1 MLGMLSF
8 DFEKNFKSVENKS
21 IFTENCTGRSS
32 KNGGRPAEI
41 DEKVAD
47 DEKLWLGDE
56 GG

>member
-8 DFEKNFKSVENKS
+8 NFEKKFKSVENIS